1 MARLFPLA
9 GLLRLRHLLQDEA
22 AGALAS
28 ANARLDGT
36 SVQQNRA
43 RSALGATR
51 TDVSTTES
59 LYALAAGRASMRS
72 TLADLEALSQQ
83 QRTEADRATDAYSAA
98 KSQAVRIEKL
108 EAKHSD
114 FTTTE
119 DLRAE
124 QSVIDE
130 LASTAWY
137 REREGTA
144 G

>member
-9 GLLRLRHLLQDEA
+9 GLLRLRHLQQDEA

-43 RSALGATR
+43 RSALGASR
-51 TDVSTTES
+51 VDVSSTES

-72 TLADLEALSQQ
+72 TLSDLESLSER
-83 QRTEADRATDAYSAA
+83 QRIEAEQATEAYSAA
-98 KSQAVRIEKL
+98 KSQAVRVEKL
-108 EAKHSD
+108 EAKHSEAA
-114 FTTTE
+114 TTE
-119 DLRAE
+119 DLRVE
-124 QSVIDE
+124 QAVIDE
-130 LASTAWY
+130 LASTAWF

>member
-9 GLLRLRHLLQDEA
+9 GLLRLRHLQQDEA

-28 ANARLDGT
+28 ANARLDST

-51 TDVSTTES
+51 ADVSSTES
-59 LYALAAGRASMRS
+59 LYALAAGRASMQS
-72 TLADLEALSQQ
+72 TLADLEALGRQ
-83 QRTEADRATDAYSAA
+83 QRIDADEATNSYNAA
-98 KSQAVRIEKL
+98 KSQAVRVEKL
-108 EAKHSD
+108 EAKHSEAA
-114 FTTTE
+114 TTE

-130 LASTAWY
+130 LASTAWF
-137 REREGTA
+137 RERGGTA

>member
-9 GLLRLRHLLQDEA
+9 GLLRLRHLQQDEA

-36 SVQQNRA
+36 SIQQNRA

-51 TDVSTTES
+51 VDVSSTES

-72 TLADLEALSQQ
+72 TLADLDALSRQ
-83 QRTEADRATDAYSAA
+83 QRNDADEATDSYSAA
-98 KSQAVRIEKL
+98 KSRAVRIEKL
-108 EAKHSD
+108 EAKHVEAV
-114 FTTTE
+114 TTE

-130 LASTAWY
+130 LASTAWF

>member
-9 GLLRLRHLLQDEA
+9 GLLRLRHLQQDEA

-28 ANARLDGT
+28 ANARLDVT

-51 TDVSTTES
+51 VDVSSTES

-72 TLADLEALSQQ
+72 TLSDLESLSER
-83 QRTEADRATDAYSAA
+83 QRIEAERATEAYSAA

-108 EAKHSD
+108 EAKHSEAA
-114 FTTTE
+114 TTE
-119 DLRAE
+119 DLRVE

-130 LASTAWY
+130 LASTAWF
-137 REREGTA
+137 RDREGTA

>member
-9 GLLRLRHLLQDEA
+9 GLLRLRHLQQDEA

-51 TDVSTTES
+51 VDVSSTES

-72 TLADLEALSQQ
+72 TLSDLASLSERQRIEAEQA
-83 QRTEADRATDAYSAA
+83 TEAYSAA

-108 EAKHSD
+108 EAKHSEAA
-114 FTTTE
+114 TTE
-119 DLRAE
+119 DLRVE

-130 LASTAWY
+130 LASTAWF
-137 REREGTA
+137 RDREGTA